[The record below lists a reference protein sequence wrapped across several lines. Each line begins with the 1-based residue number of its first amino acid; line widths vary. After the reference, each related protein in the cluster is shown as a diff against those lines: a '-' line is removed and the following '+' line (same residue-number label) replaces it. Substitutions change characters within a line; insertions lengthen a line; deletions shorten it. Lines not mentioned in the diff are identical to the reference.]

1 MRSKLQFSKNKNSE
15 KMLNRF
21 LQRSLSF
28 SINKIES
35 QFNNKSELSSS
46 EVFLLLLTAEIWLIL
61 WAEVARFWLRWEGGF
76 FFFGATKGRRNG

>member
-1 MRSKLQFSKNKNSE
+1 
-15 KMLNRF
+15 MLNRF

-61 WAEVARFWLRWEGGF
+61 WAEVARFWLRWGGVF
-76 FFFGATKGRRNG
+76 LFWCSTRDEERIIPPPIDY